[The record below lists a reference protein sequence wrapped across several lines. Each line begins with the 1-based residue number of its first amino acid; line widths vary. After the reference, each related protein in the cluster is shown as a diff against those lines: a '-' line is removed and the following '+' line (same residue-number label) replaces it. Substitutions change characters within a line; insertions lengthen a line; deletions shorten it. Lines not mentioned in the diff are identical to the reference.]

1 MTRMMRTPP
10 EERRTMGERARQHVM
25 DRFSL
30 KAVLDLWESQ
40 YGELLKRNPK
50 PIRYGRAE

>member
-1 MTRMMRTPP
+1 
-10 EERRTMGERARQHVM
+10 MGERARQHVM